1 MRTRLVGRT
10 QRALT
15 SLVAAIPASLLCW
28 LLVDVFLKT
37 ADSLQTATQV
47 VAGVTLLLAAF
58 VALMPIG
65 IFVLGG
71 KKATKPDEE
80 VADKGAAGS
89 EDDVEVADDDV
100 EVADDEAE
108 DLAETSDF
116 DLDDSDANVMSD
128 SSEEIETGPASS
140 LDDIDAFDI
149 DEEEEP
155 KPKKK
160 KK

>member
-1 MRTRLVGRT
+1 MAKLSSINKNNRRRKLVKSCAGRLARLK
-10 QRALT
+10 A
-15 SLVAAIPASLLCW
+15 VA
-28 LLVDVFLKT
+28 D
-37 ADSLQTATQV
+37 D
-47 VAGVTLLLAAF
+47 
-58 VALMPIG
+58 
-65 IFVLGG
+65 
-71 KKATKPDEE
+71 ATKPDEE